1 MKVVSW
7 NVNGIRACERGG
19 FVDWFK
25 SEKADVVCLQEVKA
39 FSEQVS
45 PEALNPAGYHSV
57 FHSAKKPGYSGVAL
71 YSKKEPLA
79 ITTGIGIEAIDNEG
93 RVLSAEYPGDI
104 VVISAYFPNSQ
115 REHQRLGYKL
125 EFCAAMLAY
134 CDKLRAK
141 GKHLVLCGDYNIAH
155 TEIDLKNPKSNQK
168 NAGFL
173 PEERAWMTSFLKA
186 GYVDTFRKLHPDEPG
201 HYTWWSYR
209 PGVREKNVGW
219 RIDYTC
225 INPELQ
231 DRVKKAT
238 ILSDVKGSDH
248 CPVRLELKD

>member
-1 MKVVSW
+1 MKIVSW

-25 SEKADVVCLQEVKA
+25 TEEADVVCLQEVKA
-39 FSEQVS
+39 FVEQLGEEVRH
-45 PEALNPAGYHSV
+45 PLGYRSV

-71 YSKKEPLA
+71 YSRREPLA
-79 ITTGIGIEAIDNEG
+79 VTTGIGIEAIDNEG
-93 RVLSAEYPGDI
+93 RVLAAEFPGDL
-104 VVISAYFPNSQ
+104 VVVSAYFPNSQ
-115 REHQRLGYKL
+115 REHQRLGFKL
-125 EFCAAMLAY
+125 EFCAAMREY
-134 CDKLRAK
+134 CDRLRAK

-173 PEERAWMTSFLKA
+173 PEERAWMTSFLQA
-186 GYVDTFRKLHPDEPG
+186 GYVDTFRELHPGETG

-219 RIDYTC
+219 RIDYHC
-225 INPELQ
+225 VNPELRDRIQ
-231 DRVKKAT
+231 DAS
-238 ILSDVKGSDH
+238 ILPEVYGSDH
-248 CPVRLELKD
+248 CPIRLTLKD